1 MMNRK
6 KLRKLGTV
14 KKYVGGWYRCALVL
28 RLMGIKKTLNALT
41 MEELDRLYTRCRR
54 RRYYI
59 DLPAN
64 CMAFHRAEVV
74 FGMSLLPHVEK
85 MRKYGGVRVVKN
97 LGGEMLPIVNVK
109 RVAEK
114 LRMQPRFTD
123 VISLRQEEHLYF
135 QVSDLYRYLREAGI
149 EERVIRNWRGGKAC
163 CFDRESALGYLESL
177 MMPGAKREGKISGMK
192 GPRKLEKSQ
201 YGGWTI
207 PKAAL
212 KKLELE
218 KVPFCPVPW

>member
-1 MMNRK
+1 MKDRR
-6 KLRKLGTV
+6 KLRKIGTLRR
-14 KKYVGGWYRCALVL
+14 YVGGWYRCAMVL
-28 RLMGIKKTLNALT
+28 RLMGYEKSINALT
-41 MEELDRLYTRCRR
+41 VEELDRLYTRCRR
-54 RRYYI
+54 RKYYI
-59 DLPAN
+59 ELPKN

-74 FGMSLLPHVEK
+74 FGTSLLPYVEK
-85 MRKYGGVRVVKN
+85 MRKYSCVRVVKN

-109 RVAEK
+109 VAAER
-114 LRMQPRFTD
+114 LRLKPRFVD
-123 VISLRQEEHLYF
+123 VITLREEEHLYF
-135 QVSDLYRYLREAGI
+135 QVSDLYRYLREARI
-149 EERVIRNWRGGKAC
+149 EERVIHNWRGGKSC
-163 CFDRESALGYLESL
+163 CFDRQSAMLYLESL

-218 KVPFCPVPW
+218 KTPFCPVPW